1 MIPTLREPA
10 APVFAPAQRP
20 ACDRASDA
28 GFAPDGRK
36 ECSNRGNPGQGFVSH
51 APIVE
56 QGIAMGDSIAESD
69 AFPQLV
75 GQRPRNRA
83 AIGKLI
89 KRGARIAD
97 ALAIR
102 TAATSRRTIS
112 VPQW

>member
-1 MIPTLREPA
+1 
-10 APVFAPAQRP
+10 
-20 ACDRASDA
+20 
-28 GFAPDGRK
+28 
-36 ECSNRGNPGQGFVSH
+36 
-51 APIVE
+51 
-56 QGIAMGDSIAESD
+56 MGDSIAESD